1 MTCKHAGKHTAY
13 PRIAGSQEV
22 RGEAV
27 PLAADLVGIRGSGPS
42 TRARQLRSVRTVV
55 HLRPRGARGAHG
67 TDDDLAPNEV
77 DTPGPKLKDVF
88 PSPDTNA
95 MTKRAVLWM
104 VGLVSF
110 GFTYVAAV
118 NVKEVSGTVLG
129 PVHLLQ
135 RHVGLHEVV
144 RQRVQ

>member
-1 MTCKHAGKHTAY
+1 
-13 PRIAGSQEV
+13 
-22 RGEAV
+22 
-27 PLAADLVGIRGSGPS
+27 
-42 TRARQLRSVRTVV
+42 
-55 HLRPRGARGAHG
+55 
-67 TDDDLAPNEV
+67 
-77 DTPGPKLKDVF
+77 
-88 PSPDTNA
+88 